1 MQAHKMKLGKKSP
14 KIDRRTLQ
22 LSKYLKAAQF
32 PYVPA
37 ESHFPNAA
45 PLGTLLNDVEGDCT
59 IAAACHAGMIWSK
72 TKGIIYTPTNDDA
85 QTAYVAV
92 TGSEGAAYVPSTG
105 ANDNGCAML
114 DVLKYWQRT
123 GIGGRKITAYVQVDQ
138 TNWEMLKVASYFF
151 GGLYVGLQLPIAA
164 QNMNNTKL
172 GWTPPPAGALTGDWA
187 PGSWGGHCI
196 WSAGIGAQHVDTITW
211 GERIPM
217 TLPFWEA
224 YVDEVYAIIS
234 PDYISNP
241 NVEIDGFNMS
251 QLLQDVAEVTS

>member
-1 MQAHKMKLGKKSP
+1 MNAKLMKLGKKP
-14 KIDRRTLQ
+14 VKFDPRTLQ
-22 LSKYLKAAQF
+22 LSKYMKAVKW

-45 PLGTLLNDVEGDCT
+45 PLGMLLNDSEGDCT
-59 IAAACHAGMIWSK
+59 IAAALHGEMIWSK
-72 TKGIIYTPTNDDA
+72 TKGIIYMPTDDDA

-92 TGSEGAAYVPSTG
+92 TGSEGAAYNPQTG

-114 DVLKYWQRT
+114 DVCAYWQQT
-123 GIGGRKITAYVQVDQ
+123 GIGGRKAGVYVQVDQ
-138 TNWEMLKVASYFF
+138 TNWDELKVASYFF

-172 GWTPPPAGALTGDWA
+172 GWTAPPVSLTGNWA

-196 WSAGIGAQHVDTITW
+196 WTAGIGAQHVDAITW

-217 TLPFWEA
+217 TLPFWTA
-224 YVDEVYAIIS
+224 YVDEVYAILS
-234 PDYISNP
+234 PDYIANP
-241 NVEIDGFNMS
+241 ATVIDGFDMTT
-251 QLLQDVAEVTS
+251 LLQDLAEATA